1 MELLPVLEAQEK
13 PKQGVWY
20 SLAPS
25 GRSPG
30 VSVGHTCTYW
40 PGDGGSGRILI
51 VGGANPGGSFSHTHA
66 INLKCL
72 EWDAL
77 PWEGLKARYEHCTLV
92 PGSPPQSLWV
102 FGGAEQS
109 GNHNCIQKIKVAE
122 SKALWEEVMVTGE
135 PPSPRTYHTN
145 SACIGSLLYVFSGGE
160 AGASPVADQK
170 LHVFDTVS
178 STWTQPETQG
188 PQPPVRHGHVIVAAS
203 SKIYIHGGMANDD
216 FLDDMYSLDPSNMTW
231 ELVQPEGDVPPGV
244 AAHSAMALGNNIY
257 ILGGLTADGATNAMY
272 TFNIEKKSWTLMKF
286 EGDLPPNRLD
296 HCMCLLPW
304 KVEAVGDGGE
314 VQTAATDPEA
324 APTSAPAKTLH
335 AETIHLAFVFGG
347 MDTQGVI
354 HNDCVVTVVT

>member
-13 PKQGVWY
+13 PKQGIWY
-20 SLAPS
+20 SLVPS
-25 GRSPG
+25 GRPPG

-40 PGDGGSGRILI
+40 SGNDGNEMVLI

-77 PWEGLKARYEHCTLV
+77 PWEGLNARYEHCTLV
-92 PGSPPQSLWV
+92 SGSPPQSLWV

-109 GNHNCIQKIKVAE
+109 GNRNCVQKIEVAE
-122 SKALWEEVMVTGE
+122 SKAHWENVTVTGE

-145 SACIGSLLYVFSGGE
+145 SACLGGSLYVFSGGE
-160 AGASPVADQK
+160 AGSSPVSDQK
-170 LHVFDTVS
+170 LHVFDTES
-178 STWTQPETQG
+178 STWTQPETQD
-188 PQPPVRHGHVIVAAS
+188 PQPPVRHGHVIVAAG
-203 SKIYIHGGMANDD
+203 SKIYIHGGMANDY
-216 FLDDMYSLDPSNMTW
+216 FLDDMYSLDPSSMTW
-231 ELVQPEGDVPPGV
+231 ELLQPEGDVPPGV

-257 ILGGLTADGATNAMY
+257 ILGGLTADGASNAMY
-272 TFNIEKKSWTLMKF
+272 TFDIEKKKWTLMKF

-304 KVEAVGDGGE
+304 KVEAVGDCGE
-314 VQTAATDPEA
+314 AQRANPDSAATPADGPE
-324 APTSAPAKTLH
+324 TV
-335 AETIHLAFVFGG
+335 HLAFVFGG